1 MINKDLFIIGCCEK
15 YPEELL
21 KDRIIIEGNVIACI
35 YKDLLLLDEV
45 KIDTRDFLT
54 KDGAFYF
61 ALASNIR
68 KLGYSSLDEITI
80 LSNITEL
87 IEEGFNERG
96 GWDSVEHMIEIVN
109 HNNWDT
115 YYDILCRE
123 NTLIHLH
130 NEGFNLF
137 KPTCDEKGHEIIPI
151 NLFRKMDNESVLD
164 WYEAKL
170 SEMGTVSSTNIL
182 EEDETMEITEDFINS
197 LLEGEDGFVPFD
209 ILGEDINNE
218 KMYGL
223 PSISGH
229 MMGYLHGTLNF
240 IAGHSSTGK
249 STILTTIALALK
261 HRGEK
266 ILLITNEQKIKAF
279 RVQFLLLIL
288 AKYFKYYKITKKKLM
303 GGKDNLSIEDKEML
317 EKARRYWNE
326 NYKGDIACISIA
338 DSDVKLS
345 QKKIREYALKKG
357 FTCFIYDTFKLEL
370 SDDSTDNHWISLI
383 KDSRAF
389 DKIAKKYNMIGICSM
404 QLALNTLNRLFLD
417 ASCLSNSKAVK
428 EILESLLMI
437 RSVYPEELDKD
448 NKKYCLKVFKRKL
461 INAKWIEE
469 PIELDPSSVYKLL
482 FYDKTRNAENSTDT
496 GIAQVLK
503 FNGALGI
510 FTEVGQT
517 RVKHGTL

>member
-1 MINKDLFIIGCCEK
+1 MDKNLFISGCEK
-15 YPEELL
+15 FPDELL
-21 KDRIIIEGNVIACI
+21 KDRIFVEGNVIACI
-35 YKDLLLLDEV
+35 YKDLLLIDETKLDTDNF
-45 KIDTRDFLT
+45 IT

-61 ALASNIR
+61 ALAKNIR
-68 KLGYSSLDEITI
+68 QLGYSSLDEITI
-80 LSNITEL
+80 LTNITETV
-87 IEEGFNERG
+87 EEGFNERG
-96 GWDSVEHMIEIVN
+96 GWDSIAHMIDIVN
-109 HNNWDT
+109 HDNWNT

-123 NTLIHLH
+123 NTLIHLF

-137 KPTCDEKGHEIIPI
+137 KPIYDNKNREAIPI

-164 WYEAKL
+164 WYESKL
-170 SEMGTVSSTNIL
+170 CDLGTVTSTNIL
-182 EEDETMEITEDFINS
+182 EEDETMEIKEDFIEG

-209 ILGEDINNE
+209 ILGKDINNE
-218 KMYGL
+218 TIWGL
-223 PSISGH
+223 PYVSNH

-261 HRGEK
+261 HKGEK

-279 RVQFLLLIL
+279 KVQFLILIL

-303 GGKDNLSIEDKEML
+303 AGKDNLTAEDREML
-317 EKARRYWNE
+317 KKARIYWNN
-326 NYKGDIACISIA
+326 NYKGSIACISIA

-370 SDDSTDNHWISLI
+370 SEDNNDNHWISLI

-437 RSVYPEELDKD
+437 RSVYPEELDKE
-448 NKKYCLKVFKRKL
+448 NKKYYLKTFKRKL
-461 INAKWIEE
+461 INDKWIEE

-510 FTEVGQT
+510 FTEIGQA
-517 RVKHGTL
+517 RVRHGSIQ

>member
-1 MINKDLFIIGCCEK
+1 MVDKNMFIVGCCEK

-21 KDRIIIEGNVIACI
+21 KDRIIHEGNVIACI
-35 YKDLLLLDEV
+35 YKDLLLLDEN
-45 KIDTRDFLT
+45 KLTTSDFLT

-68 KLGYSSLDEITI
+68 GLGYSSLDEITI
-80 LSNITEL
+80 LSNCTPL

-96 GWDSVEHMIEIVN
+96 GWDTIEHMIEIVN
-109 HNNWDT
+109 HSNWDR

-123 NTLIHLH
+123 NTLINLY

-137 KPTCDEKGHEIIPI
+137 KISYDVKGNEIVPI

-164 WYEAKL
+164 WYESKL

-182 EEDETMEITEDFINS
+182 EEDENMEITTDFINS

-209 ILGEDINNE
+209 LLGEDINGE
-218 KMYGL
+218 PMYGL
-223 PSISGH
+223 PSVSSH

-266 ILLITNEQKIKAF
+266 IVLITNEQKIKSF
-279 RVQFLLLIL
+279 KVQFLLLIL

-303 GGKDNLSIEDKEML
+303 GGKDNLTMEDKDML
-317 EKARRYWNE
+317 EQARQYWNKH
-326 NYKGDIACISIA
+326 YKGNIACISIA

-357 FTCFIYDTFKLEL
+357 FTCFIYDTFKLEI
-370 SDDSTDNHWISLI
+370 SDGVTDNHWISLI

-389 DKIAKKYNMIGICSM
+389 DKMAKKYNMIGICSM

-437 RSVYPEELDKD
+437 RSVYPEELDKE
-448 NKKYCLKVFKRKL
+448 NKKYYLKVFKRKL
-461 INAKWIEE
+461 VNAKWIEE
-469 PIELDPSSVYKLL
+469 TVELDPSSVYKLL

-510 FTEVGQT
+510 FTEAGQT